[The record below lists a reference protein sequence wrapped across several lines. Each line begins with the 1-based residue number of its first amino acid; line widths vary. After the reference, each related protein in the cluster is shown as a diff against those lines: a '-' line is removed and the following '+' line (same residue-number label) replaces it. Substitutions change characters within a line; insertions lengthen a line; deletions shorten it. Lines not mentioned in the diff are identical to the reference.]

1 MKLAVFAYTRRGQET
16 ARRILAALPEAEKRA
31 YTPERL
37 AGEGFC
43 AIGPDCYAAAFRESD
58 ALVFVGAAG
67 IAVRAIAPFVR
78 SKTTDPAVV
87 CMDERAAFV
96 IPLLSGHIGGANA
109 LGRRLAAALGAVCAV
124 TTATDVNGRFSVDRW
139 AAENGYILDDLP
151 AAKAVSAA
159 ILERDVPLLCDLPI
173 ASALPPG
180 LVPGNSGKVGVYI
193 GWEKKTPF
201 DTTLRLIP
209 RALHLGLGCRRGTG
223 AERVRRT
230 VNAVLD
236 AHGIDPRAIRCAASV
251 DLKASEPG
259 LLEYCAGEKL
269 PVSFYSAEALRAV
282 PGEFASSAFVERVAG
297 VDNVCER
304 AAMLGAERLIVKKTA
319 VEGVTVALGAEHV
332 EVRFA

>member
-1 MKLAVFAYTRRGQET
+1 M
-16 ARRILAALPEAEKRA
+16 
-31 YTPERL
+31 
-37 AGEGFC
+37 
-43 AIGPDCYAAAFRESD
+43 
-58 ALVFVGAAG
+58 G
-67 IAVRAIAPFVR
+67 I
-78 SKTTDPAVV
+78 
-87 CMDERAAFV
+87 
-96 IPLLSGHIGGANA
+96 
-109 LGRRLAAALGAVCAV
+109 
-124 TTATDVNGRFSVDRW
+124 
-139 AAENGYILDDLP
+139 
-151 AAKAVSAA
+151 
-159 ILERDVPLLCDLPI
+159 
-173 ASALPPG
+173 
-180 LVPGNSGKVGVYI
+180 YI

-201 DTTLRLIP
+201 ATTLRLIP

-223 AERVRRT
+223 AEIIRRA

-269 PVSFYSAEALRAV
+269 PVSFYCAEALRAV

-304 AAMLGAERLIVKKTA
+304 AAMSGAERLIVKKTA